1 MFRMI
6 KNIYRTSAR
15 GFYKSFFDEM
25 KPQNLFKK
33 KSMPISSSLKI
44 ATTLA
49 SISIPYQCDL
59 LHNSDKNTENK
70 ESSNASSPLI
80 SAIRKNNWETLERL
94 LKEGF
99 KLKISD
105 MFDAFD
111 LAYGTVTELAVL
123 ELLDKYKALPHGLSM
138 STLKL
143 TLYSIGNPHIKRS
156 DFENEADLDWKGCP
170 GFYSPIHNFSQLGR
184 VEDVK
189 WLMAHHV
196 LERPLFDLTFTPI
209 SNYCPTAGI
218 FYIEHFRQRI
228 SDILT
233 GKTGYKISEQCEIVE
248 LFIKNPTVDL
258 DKVIYKKIHSGERKN
273 EREDDMGLFFAWA
286 AVNDKVDLLEN
297 KHFQQLTNIYP
308 QAFLDALKVAT
319 VFNKKEFIQKSIA
332 TLPRGSDT
340 TSLLNYAIADGNQA
354 LLTGVGD
361 TLEAKFGQS
370 IFNVESYN
378 TPFFWAVRFE
388 NISAVH
394 YLLKKNININKQNG
408 FGDSYLHL
416 AIRMGNLELVKT
428 MLDNGAKLDIVYN
441 SKTPLHEACRL
452 KQWKIAE
459 LLINK
464 DPSLT
469 IKNEK
474 GESPLDCIEDV
485 AIKNKLLLANTLQQS
500 NIDKPTVNNRLKR

>member
-33 KSMPISSSLKI
+33 KSMPISSNFKI
-44 ATTLA
+44 AATLA
-49 SISIPYQCDL
+49 SISYPYNGFNASTKKL
-59 LHNSDKNTENK
+59 ESK
-70 ESSNASSPLI
+70 ESSDTSSPLI
-80 SAIRKNNWETLERL
+80 SAIRENNCETLERL

-156 DFENEADLDWKGCP
+156 DFENEADLDWNGCP
-170 GFYSPIHNFSQLGR
+170 GFYSPMHHFSKSGR
-184 VEDVK
+184 VEDAK

-196 LERPLFDLTFTPI
+196 LERPIFNLTFPPVG
-209 SNYCPTAGI
+209 NFLDI
-218 FYIEHFRQRI
+218 FDIKDFRQRI

-233 GKTGYKISEQCEIVE
+233 GKNRSPGQCEIVE

-258 DKVIYKKIHSGERKN
+258 DKVIYNKLHSGEIKN
-273 EREDDMGLFFAWA
+273 KVDDMGLFFVWA
-286 AVNDKVDLLEN
+286 AINDKVDLLEN

-308 QAFLDALKVAT
+308 KAFLDALTVAT

-332 TLPRGSDT
+332 TLPSTSDT
-340 TSLLNYAIADGNQA
+340 TCLLNYAIADGNQA
-354 LLTGVGD
+354 LLTDVGN
-361 TLEAKFGQS
+361 TLEAKFGKS
-370 IFNVESYN
+370 VFNGDGDVDLLRADFD
-378 TPFFWAVRFE
+378 PFFCAIRFE
-388 NISAVH
+388 NIPAVH
-394 YLLKKNININKQNG
+394 YLLEKNIDINKQDVRG
-408 FGDSYLHL
+408 TYLHL
-416 AIRMGNLELVKT
+416 AVKMENLEIVSL
-428 MLDNGAKLDIVYN
+428 LLNHGAKTDVMYYGT
-441 SKTPLHEACRL
+441 TPLQEACNL
-452 KQWKIAE
+452 KQWDIAK
-459 LLINK
+459 LLISKN
-464 DPSLT
+464 PSLL
-469 IKNEK
+469 
-474 GESPLDCIEDV
+474 ESIEDV
-485 AIKNKLLLANTLQQS
+485 TIKNKLANSSQS
-500 NIDKPTVNNRLKR
+500 NIDNEPVVNNRLKR